1 MREVTKHKLL
11 VVGCMALVYA
21 AIIGLMAA
29 ASALANTQTIR
40 GTASPTKHPQKVA
53 TKTAIEVLTT
63 TGAETPGERI
73 AAATRAQVFFDNDFV
88 FTTVGLPVCRANLN
102 SITAEM
108 ARAAC
113 PTSIVGTG
121 DAKVA
126 LAGFTDTI
134 LDASITAFNAPPRNG
149 HPVLVLHSWTNAVA
163 LGTTLVGEIKPANR
177 RGYGKVLD
185 VTIPALPLGSAIIEF
200 RTKVFRTWK
209 AKGKLQSYAKAR
221 CATKRW
227 LYSGTF
233 TYDDGTAKTANSSQR
248 CSN

>member
-1 MREVTKHKLL
+1 MSELTRQKLIT
-11 VVGCMALVYA
+11 VAVYALVLGLIVALLA
-21 AIIGLMAA
+21 AGT
-29 ASALANTQTIR
+29 ALANTQTIR

-63 TGAETPGERI
+63 TGATTPGERI
-73 AAATRAQVFFDNDFV
+73 AAATRAQVYFDNDFV
-88 FTTVGLPVCRANLN
+88 FTTAGLPVCRANLN
-102 SITAEM
+102 GITAQM

-121 DAKVA
+121 DARVA

-134 LDASITAFNAPPRNG
+134 LNASITAFNAPPRNG
-149 HPVLVLHSWTNAVA
+149 HPVLVLHSWTEAVS